1 MQITLSEPYEEFTSS
16 LSLSCSSASFAYFCS
31 FFCMQSVFGCKRFRL
46 YASPNKSSYS
56 GLPAVIYHME
66 NEGWRKYRLYAL
78 RDERSTVRKWAGKFR
93 IASYY
98 GDAHFL

>member
-1 MQITLSEPYEEFTSS
+1 MKNSPHPSPYPAPLLHLLIFA
-16 LSLSCSSASFAYFCS
+16 LSC
-31 FFCMQSVFGCKRFRL
+31 MQFVFGCKRFRL

-78 RDERSTVRKWAGKFR
+78 RDERSMVRKWAGKFR